1 MQEVCGLWRGRGRW
15 CCGGELSGRRGGH
28 GGDGWCVVDGEAW
41 AHGGGGENWWETNV
55 AVVVARTGWSLLM
68 SATMT
73 SASTSK
79 VHARRRAREATRR
92 ANEAR
97 AARDKASIEDAAN
110 YLVAVGRIAEVET
123 WKKERFA
130 QLREQVEAEAGKR
143 VAVHRAEAGAAIVRM
158 QERGETLATIAV
170 RTEAG
175 IGEVRA
181 MLRHAPKSEKATAT
195 NGSRSQ

>member
-1 MQEVCGLWRGRGRW
+1 M
-15 CCGGELSGRRGGH
+15 
-28 GGDGWCVVDGEAW
+28 A
-41 AHGGGGENWWETNV
+41 A
-55 AVVVARTGWSLLM
+55 VVARTPRSLLM

-73 SASTSK
+73 AASTSK

-97 AARDKASIEDAAN
+97 AARDEANIEDAVS
-110 YLVAVGRIAEVET
+110 YLVAVGKIAEVDT
-123 WKKERFA
+123 WKTERLA
-130 QLREQVEAEAGKR
+130 QLRDQVDAEAGKR

-158 QERGETLATIAV
+158 QDRGETLATIAS

-181 MLRHAPKSEKATAT
+181 MLRHAPKAEKPTATDGSHALGIGIGEKGITLSGGADPGASEPPASAATA
-195 NGSRSQ
+195 